1 MKDTRK
7 TALVACRR
15 KALLVTKNG
24 LHAAASAADPDPRNL
39 ARPNVYDVNMAENEP
54 RGLAADAE
62 AAAHKSRRARVSADA
77 DPVPGIV
84 FLHVGRTAAVV
95 VVVVVFIRTII
106 LAVEGVEL
114 LVASHKV
121 PCRER
126 TRSYAFRER

>member
-1 MKDTRK
+1 MLSLTGPQP
-7 TALVACRR
+7 VI
-15 KALLVTKNG
+15 
-24 LHAAASAADPDPRNL
+24 
-39 ARPNVYDVNMAENEP
+39 
-54 RGLAADAE
+54 GLAADAE

-77 DPVPGIV
+77 DPVPGVV
-84 FLHVGRTAAVV
+84 FLHVGRTAAVVVV